1 MAHLISG
8 KEISLQIKEEIKQ
21 EIQELQKAGI
31 QTGLAVV
38 LVGNDPASEVYV
50 RNKRRTC
57 ENLGM
62 KSVSHDL
69 PADTSQADLE
79 QLIDDLN
86 QDQSIHGILC
96 QFPLPNPLNETR
108 IIQRIDPKKDVDGL
122 HPYNVGLLSTGAPQF
137 VPCTP
142 LGCMELLKRSG
153 CETKGKHAVVL
164 GRSNLVGRPMAA
176 LLSQKGTD
184 ATVTLCHSRTQHLS
198 ELLQSA
204 DIIIAALGK
213 PEFIT
218 APMVKEGV
226 VVIDVGINRVDD
238 EAHPRG
244 YRLRGDVCFEE
255 VEKKADFITPVPG
268 GVGPMTIA
276 MLMQN
281 TVLAAKLQHGLVKH

>member
-8 KEISLQIKEEIKQ
+8 KEISLHIKEEIKQ
-21 EIQELQKAGI
+21 EIQELHKRGI

-62 KSVSHDL
+62 KSISHDL

-79 QLIDDLN
+79 KLIDDLN

-96 QFPLPNPLNETR
+96 QFPLPSPLNETR

-122 HPYNVGLLSTGAPQF
+122 HPYNVGLLSAGAPQF

-176 LLSQKGTD
+176 LLSQKGSD
-184 ATVTLCHSRTQHLS
+184 ATVTLCHSRTQNLS
-198 ELLQSA
+198 ELLQRA

-226 VVIDVGINRVDD
+226 IVIDVGINRVDD

-244 YRLRGDVCFEE
+244 YRLLGDVCFEE